1 MIRAIFMAA
10 GLATCLAAAS
20 CTSAGRAI
28 PEFAWE
34 PRSDWINVRAD
45 VAPRAVGD
53 GAADD
58 TAALQAALDA
68 LSDEGGKRGTVYL
81 PPGTYRITRTL
92 VLAKRDG
99 IAVLGHGRTTRIVWD
114 GPGGQGDDSR
124 MFWSDGTPRS
134 RYVGITWD
142 GRGKAHVGFDYDS
155 KGLFETENDHR
166 HEAFLNFTGAG
177 LRVGHDQKLAAAETT
192 VTNCLFR
199 NCDRGAA
206 ILTFNDY
213 NFTFAGCAFI
223 DCGTGVFGGKGSNFY
238 VRDSHFERSRAVDVR
253 IAAEHACSVRRCTSV
268 GSRRFI
274 EESSI
279 APLTVQDCQVSGWT
293 DPAGAVALDN
303 GPAILFDCVF
313 TAAPGRHPPITLARG
328 QPLIVSQNRSAE
340 TDGLVKPADGA
351 VVTEVPEGARGG
363 SITSARREFL
373 TDKADVGGKVFDAR
387 RDFGAK
393 GDGKADDTK
402 AIQATLD
409 AAREHGRGS
418 VAYLPSGDY
427 AVTRTLRVTGR
438 DWRFAGSGTHTRLF
452 WYGPPDGAIV
462 EVRDPERIT
471 VENLNVGEAGRQKNG
486 ADILQTGLGAASS
499 VNYDRV
505 WVYGMYRKQAG
516 VKGFVA
522 RDLPQ
527 GTVIRADHFN
537 GNLRFVKSAR
547 ATILFNSSYEGAI
560 VVEGKGEGLR
570 DGFLGFQTRLGTANR
585 YGLCVRDSRSIVMSD
600 YYVEQADRLM
610 EFGGNAGDPPGRITI
625 GMPKTHFTENPGI
638 DIQNYNGRIAI
649 GPSMLYPGGITPAR
663 IVHTGA
669 NALRL
674 VWMACQGYEVEPA
687 FHLGAS
693 AKCALVGNAGKGAG
707 PNAIPEGGMAE
718 VADALDDLRRLG
730 ALDLELND

>member
-1 MIRAIFMAA
+1 VIRAVVLAV
-10 GLATCLAAAS
+10 GLAACLAGVS
-20 CTSAGRAI
+20 CTSAARAI
-28 PEFAWE
+28 PEPAWE
-34 PRSDWINVRAD
+34 PRSDWINVRTD
-45 VAPRAVGD
+45 VVPRAVGD

-58 TAALQAALDA
+58 TASLQAALDA
-68 LSDEGGKRGTVYL
+68 LSDQGGKRNTVYL

-114 GPGGQGDDSR
+114 GPGGSGDDSR

-192 VTNCLFR
+192 VTNCLFQ

-213 NFTFAGCAFI
+213 NFTFAGCAFL

-238 VRDSHFERSRAVDVR
+238 VRDSHFERSRAADVR

-268 GSRRFI
+268 ESRRFI

-279 APLTVQDCQVSGWT
+279 APLTVQDCHVSAWT
-293 DPAGAVALDN
+293 DPAGAVALN
-303 GPAILFDCVF
+303 FGPAIVFDCVF
-313 TAAPGRHPPITLARG
+313 TVPPGRHPPITIVGG
-328 QPLIVSQNRSAE
+328 QRLIVSNNRSAE
-340 TDGLVKPADGA
+340 TDGLVKPADRA
-351 VVTEVPEGARGG
+351 VVTEVPEGKRGG
-363 SITSARREFL
+363 SLTSAHREFL
-373 TDKADVGGKVFDAR
+373 ADEDDVGGKVFDAR

-393 GDGKADDTK
+393 ADGKSDDAT
-402 AIQATLD
+402 AIQAAID
-409 AAREHGRGS
+409 AARQHGRGA

-427 AVTRTLRVTGR
+427 AVRSTLRVTGR
-438 DWRFAGSGTHTRLF
+438 DYRLAGSGTHTRLL
-452 WYGPPDGAIV
+452 WDGSPGGVIV
-462 EVRDPERIT
+462 HVRDPERIT
-471 VENLNVGEAGRQKNG
+471 VQNLNVGEAGQQKN
-486 ADILQTGLGAASS
+486 AVDILQTGSGAVSS
-499 VNYDRV
+499 VHYDRV
-505 WVYGMYRKQAG
+505 WVFGMYRKQAG
-516 VKGFVA
+516 TKGFVA
-522 RDLPQ
+522 RDLAQ

-537 GNLRFVKSAR
+537 GNLHFMNSSR
-547 ATILFNSSYEGAI
+547 ATVLFNSSYEGAI
-560 VVEGKGEGLR
+560 VVEGKGEGPR
-570 DGFLGFQTRLGTANR
+570 DGFLGFQTRLGTMNLC
-585 YGLCVRDSRSIVMSD
+585 GLYVRDSQGLVMSD

-610 EFGGNAGDPPGRITI
+610 EFGGNPGDLAGRITI
-625 GMPKTHFTENPGI
+625 GMPKTHCTENPVI
-638 DIQNYNGRIAI
+638 DVQNYHGRIAI

-663 IVHTGA
+663 IVHQGA
-669 NALRL
+669 SSLWL

-687 FHLGAS
+687 FQLGAS
-693 AKCALVGNAGKGAG
+693 AKCVLLGNVGKGAG
-707 PNAIPEGGMAE
+707 PNVIPDGGMAE

-730 ALDLELND
+730 AMDLELNY